1 MKLRG
6 VFCFV
11 LFGLLLAAAINLF
24 GQGFQGG
31 LRGSV
36 GDPSGALLPGVE
48 VMLTNEA
55 TSLSRTTVTND
66 SGEYSFAALQPGS
79 YRLHASL
86 AGFKAFDQTGIRIGT
101 QQFVTLDL
109 KLEVGAV
116 AETISVSAEVPL
128 VETSN
133 ASTGTV
139 LDTLSLQTLPAPGR
153 NAFMIGVTVP
163 TVIPSGDT
171 QFNRQQDQTNAS
183 LLSLGGGTRRGN
195 NYTLDGVPI
204 TDLRNRATANPT
216 IESLEDVKVQVHTYD
231 AEMGRTGGGVFNTTL
246 KTGSNTFH
254 GTGFFQTRPIWGQ
267 KNNFFSQKAGIPK
280 PNSPYYLGGGGI
292 GGPIIKD
299 RTFFWFAAEDYHDVQ
314 TRSLNVIMPTA
325 AERAGDFS
333 GLTDPLGRPVIIYDP
348 RTSRTVSGTVVR
360 DPFLNNRIPSDRINP
375 VAAAMLKYLPSP
387 DKNIDN
393 NSPNYTR
400 TALINN
406 RFQQEYTVKI
416 EHKFTDKV
424 SLSGFYL
431 YNRTDEP
438 DADYFEP
445 GLNGPNRFADPNDY
459 LLKRRPQIVAVNSTS
474 TLSPSSVLALRFG
487 WTRFPD
493 NDTMTANFDPATL
506 GFSPTYLNQVSLKK
520 FPWVRIRGYDQST
533 LGNTNRTLGA
543 ANPTQINWKSLSFS
557 GNYSKFIGTH
567 TFKMGADF
575 RKIGLDT
582 YIPGPGAGLF
592 DFDKDFTSENGGA
605 GDVLSGNAFAAF
617 LLGLPSGLN
626 SRQSTLPISTP
637 LNVFTHYYGVY
648 WQDDWRITPKLTLNH
663 GLRAEHEDGLREQN
677 NNFSVGF
684 DPKANS
690 SLSNLTIPADPIA
703 GTAARQVSGGLMY
716 AGVGGN
722 RTYQGNPPS
731 VKWSPRVG
739 LAYSLTP
746 RTVVRGG
753 YGLFWAPYNYP
764 IPDTTDNNYGQ
775 VGYTQNNVVLQS
787 SPVPTVTLDNPFPNG
802 VVRPT
807 GNSRG
812 ALSGAGTTIS
822 YVDQNRRAPRVQQ
835 YSVDVQRELP
845 GNMAITISYVGA
857 RSDRLGLGG
866 TNDTA
871 VNVNQVDPKYL
882 SLGSALAQAVPNPFF
897 GRPELAS
904 TGLGSSATVSRA
916 QLLRPYPQFLDIN
929 ARQVTEGLSRYN
941 AGVIE
946 WTKRVSGGWG
956 GRMSYT
962 YSALMDNQVGED
974 NFYSRVSPRQPLNNY
989 NYIASMPRCAAG
1001 EQFKSACY
1009 DPRAEYGYG
1018 ILDVKHRVILAPIVE
1033 LPFGQN
1039 RRWVN
1044 ANKIADWVVGGW
1056 SVSAIV
1062 NLQSG
1067 FPLNVTQTDNTGL
1080 LGAAQRPNL
1089 SGQPLA
1095 TPSDYEDRLASADHR
1110 TATWINPAGFTSAP
1124 PFTFGTAPRTITALR
1139 SPTQKN
1145 VDASFMKIFRVG
1157 ESKTA
1162 MVKVEMLNLFNRVT
1176 VRAGF
1181 NANTVGNANFGQIF
1195 NQAGFMRITQ
1205 VMFRY
1210 SF

>member
-1 MKLRG
+1 MTLRTKLSFI
-6 VFCFV
+6 V
-11 LFGLLLAAAINLF
+11 LLAASLNSF

-31 LRGSV
+31 LRGAV
-36 GDPSGALLPGVE
+36 RDAGGALVPGVE
-48 VMLTNEA
+48 VVLTNEA

-66 SGEYSFAALQPGS
+66 SGEYSFAALDPGS

-86 AGFKAFDQTGIRIGT
+86 AGFKAIDQTGIRIGT

-116 AETISVSAEVPL
+116 AETVAVTAEVPL

-183 LLSLGGGTRRGN
+183 LLSLGGGPRRGN
-195 NYTLDGVPI
+195 GYTLDGVPI
-204 TDLRNRATANPT
+204 TDLRGRATANPT
-216 IESLEDVKVQVHTYD
+216 IEALEDVKVQVHTYD

-246 KTGSNTFH
+246 KTGSNDFH
-254 GTGFFQTRPIWGQ
+254 GTGFFQTRPIWAEE
-267 KNNFFSQKAGIPK
+267 NNFFSKKAGIPK
-280 PNSPYYLGGGGI
+280 PNNPYYLFGGGF
-292 GGPIIKD
+292 GGPIIKN
-299 RTFFWFAAEDYHDVQ
+299 RTFFWFAAEDYHDIQ
-314 TRSLNVIMPTA
+314 TRSLSVIMPTA

-333 GLTDPLGRPVIIYDP
+333 GLTDIQGRPVIIYDP
-348 RTSRTVSGTVVR
+348 LTSRTVNGVVVR
-360 DPFLNNRIPSDRINP
+360 DPFPGNRILANRINP
-375 VAAAMLKYLPSP
+375 VAAAMLKYLPPP

-393 NSPNYTR
+393 GSTNYTR

-406 RFQQEYTVKI
+406 KFQQEYTIKI
-416 EHKFTDKV
+416 EHKFTDKTSV
-424 SLSGFYL
+424 SGFYL
-431 YNRTDEP
+431 YNRTNEP

-445 GLNGPNRFADPNDY
+445 GLNGANRFADPNDY
-459 LLKRRPQIVAVNSTS
+459 LLKRRPQIIAVNSTS
-474 TLSPSSVLALRFG
+474 TLSSSSVLALRFG

-506 GFSPTYLNQVSLKK
+506 GFSPTFLNQVSLKK

-533 LGNTNRTLGA
+533 LGTTPRTLGA
-543 ANPTQINWKSLSFS
+543 ANPTQINWKSIGFN

-567 TFKMGADF
+567 TFKMGGDF
-575 RKIGLDT
+575 RKIGVDT
-582 YIPGPGAGLF
+582 YIPGPGSGF
-592 DFDKDFTSENGGA
+592 FEFDKDLTSVNGGT

-637 LNVFTHYYGVY
+637 LNVYAHYYGAY
-648 WQDDWRITPKLTLNH
+648 WQDDWRITPRFTLNY
-663 GLRAEHEDGLREQN
+663 GLRVEHEDGLREQHN
-677 NNFSVGF
+677 SFTVGF
-684 DPKANS
+684 DRQAPS
-690 SLSNLTIPADPIA
+690 SLSNVTIPADPIA
-703 GTAARQVSGGLMY
+703 GTVARQVIGGLMY

-722 RTYQGNPPS
+722 KTYQGNPPAS
-731 VKWSPRVG
+731 KWSPRVG
-739 LAYSLTP
+739 VAYSLNP

-753 YGLFWAPYNYP
+753 YGIFWAGVNAGVPN
-764 IPDTTDNNYGQ
+764 TTDNNYGQ
-775 VGYTQNNVVLQS
+775 VGYTQNTV
-787 SPVPTVTLDNPFPNG
+787 SPQTSPIPTVTLDNPFPSG
-802 VVRPT
+802 VVRPS
-807 GNSRG
+807 GNSKG
-812 ALSGAGTTIS
+812 AVSGVGTTIS
-822 YVDQNRRAPRVQQ
+822 YIDQNRGAPRVQQ
-835 YSVDVQRELP
+835 YSVDIQRELP
-845 GNMAITISYVGA
+845 DNMAIKIGYVGA

-866 TNDTA
+866 SNDA
-871 VNVNQVDPKYL
+871 PVNINQVDPKYL
-882 SLGSALAQAVPNPFF
+882 SLGSALAQPVANPFF
-897 GRPELAS
+897 GRPELAGTS
-904 TGLGSSATVSRA
+904 LGSSATVSRA
-916 QLLRPYPQFLDIN
+916 QLLRPYPQFIDIN

-946 WTKRVSGGWG
+946 WTKRVSRGWG

-962 YSALMDNQVGED
+962 YSVLKDNQVGED
-974 NFYSRVSPRQPLNNY
+974 NFYSRVSPQLPLNNY

-1001 EQFKSACY
+1001 AQLTSACY
-1009 DPRAEYGYG
+1009 DPYAEYGYG
-1018 ILDVKHRVILAPIVE
+1018 ILDVTHRVILAPIVE

-1044 ANKIADWVVGGW
+1044 SKIADWFVGGW
-1056 SVSAIV
+1056 SISAIV

-1067 FPLNVTQTDNTGL
+1067 FPLNVQQTDNTGL
-1080 LGAAQRPNL
+1080 LGNAQRPNL
-1089 SGQPLA
+1089 TGQPLA
-1095 TPSDYEDRLASADHR
+1095 TTGNYEDRLASADHR
-1110 TATWINPAGFTSAP
+1110 TATWISPAGFTPAP
-1124 PFTFGTAPRTITALR
+1124 PYTFGTAPRTITALR
-1139 SPTQKN
+1139 SPSQKN
-1145 VDASFMKIFRVG
+1145 VDASFMKIFRLG

-1181 NANTVGNANFGQIF
+1181 NANTVGNANFGQIV

-1205 VMFRY
+1205 IMFRY

>member
-1 MKLRG
+1 MTLRTKLSFI
-6 VFCFV
+6 V
-11 LFGLLLAAAINLF
+11 LLAASLNSF

-31 LRGSV
+31 LRGAV
-36 GDPSGALLPGVE
+36 RDTGGALVPGVE
-48 VMLTNEA
+48 VTLTNEA

-66 SGEYSFAALQPGS
+66 SGEYSFAALEPGS

-86 AGFKAFDQTGIRIGT
+86 AGYKTIDLAGIRVGT
-101 QQFVTLDL
+101 QQFVTLDVTM
-109 KLEVGAV
+109 EVGAITENV
-116 AETISVSAEVPL
+116 TVTGEAPL
-128 VETSN
+128 IDTSN

-139 LDTLSLQTLPAPGR
+139 LDTQALQTLPAPGR
-153 NAFMIGVTVP
+153 NAFMIGTSVP

-216 IESLEDVKVQVHTYD
+216 IEALEDVKVQVHTYD

-246 KTGSNTFH
+246 KTGSNDFH
-254 GTGFFQTRPIWGQ
+254 GTGFFQTRPIWAEE
-267 KNNFFSQKAGIPK
+267 NNFFSQKAGIPK
-280 PNSPYYLGGGGI
+280 PNNPYYLGGGGA
-292 GGPIIKD
+292 GGPIIKN

-314 TRSLNVIMPTA
+314 TRSLSVIMPTA

-333 GLTDPLGRPVIIYDP
+333 ALTDVQGRPVIIYDP
-348 RTSRTVSGTVVR
+348 LTSRTVNGAVVR
-360 DPFLNNRIPSDRINP
+360 DPFPGNRILANRINP
-375 VAAAMLKYLPSP
+375 VAAAMLKYMPMP
-387 DKNIDN
+387 DRNLDN
-393 NSPNYTR
+393 GSTNYTR

-416 EHKFTDKV
+416 EHKFTDKMSV
-424 SLSGFYL
+424 SGFYL

-459 LLKRRPQIVAVNSTS
+459 LLKRRPQIVAINSTS

-506 GFSPTYLNQVSLKK
+506 GFSPTYLSQVSLKK

-543 ANPTQINWKSLSFS
+543 ANPTQINWKSLSFN
-557 GNYSKFIGTH
+557 GNYSKFVGRH

-605 GDVLSGNAFAAF
+605 GDVLSGNAFASF
-617 LLGLPSGLN
+617 LLGLPSGLS

-637 LNVFTHYYGVY
+637 LNVYTHYYGVY

-690 SLSNLTIPADPIA
+690 SLSNVTIPGDPIA

-731 VKWSPRVG
+731 VKWSPRAGV
-739 LAYSLTP
+739 AYSFNS
-746 RTVVRGG
+746 RTVLRGG
-753 YGLFWAPYNYP
+753 YGMFWAPYNYP
-764 IPDTTDNNYGQ
+764 IPDTSTNNYGQ
-775 VGYTQNNVVLQS
+775 VGYTQNTVVPQG
-787 SPVPTVTLDNPFPNG
+787 SPIPTVTLDNPFPTG
-802 VVRPT
+802 IVRPS
-807 GNSRG
+807 GNTRG
-812 ALSGAGTTIS
+812 ALSGVGTSIG

-835 YSVDVQRELP
+835 YSIDVQRELP

-866 TNDTA
+866 TNDPA
-871 VNVNQVDPKYL
+871 VNINQVDPKYL
-882 SLGSALAQAVPNPFF
+882 SLGSALTQAVPSPFF
-897 GRPELAS
+897 GRPELAGTS
-904 TGLGSSATVSRA
+904 LATSATVSRA

-946 WTKRVSGGWG
+946 WTKRVSRGWG

-974 NFYSRVSPRQPLNNY
+974 NFYSRVSTQLPLNNY

-1001 EQFKSACY
+1001 QQFKSACY
-1009 DPRAEYGYG
+1009 DPRAEYGYS
-1018 ILDVKHRVILAPIVE
+1018 IIDVKHRVILAPVVE

-1039 RRWVN
+1039 RKW
-1044 ANKIADWVVGGW
+1044 ANSSKAADWVAGGW
-1056 SVSAIV
+1056 SISTIV

-1095 TPSDYEDRLASADHR
+1095 TPGGYEDRLASADHR
-1110 TATWINPAGFTSAP
+1110 TATWINAAAFTLAP

-1145 VDASFMKIFRVG
+1145 VDASFMKNFKVG

-1162 MVKVEMLNLFNRVT
+1162 QVKIEMLNLFNRVT

-1181 NANTVGNANFGQIF
+1181 GANTVGNANFGQIV

-1205 VMFRY
+1205 IMFRY